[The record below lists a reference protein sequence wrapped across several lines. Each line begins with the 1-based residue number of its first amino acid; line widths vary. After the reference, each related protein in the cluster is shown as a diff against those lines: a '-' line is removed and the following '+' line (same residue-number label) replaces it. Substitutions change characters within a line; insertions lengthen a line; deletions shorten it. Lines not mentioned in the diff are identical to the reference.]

1 MFRFLI
7 LGSAAVLLTTTGCVS
22 LPSKPSVMVL
32 PGEGLSFEQFHN
44 DDVVC
49 QQYAYNQQGEVSTD
63 PAEVSGGVTGA
74 IFGSAFGAA
83 TGAILG
89 GRLGAA
95 IGAGVGF
102 VAGSIAGTGSA
113 SPQSSYE
120 AQQRYDT
127 AYIQCMYANGH
138 QVPVSGSFSNTQTRR
153 SRSVNIPPPPQG
165 LPPPPPKK

>member
-1 MFRFLI
+1 MFRFLV
-7 LGSAAVLLTTTGCVS
+7 LGSTAILLTSAGCVS

-32 PGEGLSFEQFHN
+32 PGDGLSFEQFHN

-49 QQYAYNQQGEVSTD
+49 QQYAYSQLGEVSAN
-63 PAEVSGGVTGA
+63 PAEVSSGVTSA
-74 IFGSAFGAA
+74 VVGSAFGAA

-95 IGAGVGF
+95 IGAGVGL
-102 VAGSIAGTGSA
+102 VAGSIAGTGAATRSN
-113 SPQSSYE
+113 YE
-120 AQQRYDT
+120 AQQCYDN

-138 QVPVSGSFSNTQTRR
+138 QVPVSGSFSNVQTRR
-153 SRSVNIPPPPQG
+153 PRSANIPPPPQG